1 MDNYKI
7 AFIHGNNFEEK
18 GLIDGEIVNYGKYNV
33 DSLHVQNLLDYANK
47 NFKEYSIFQKL
58 SIRHQPEVVSYFLT
72 KLGIIVFLNM
82 TKYDDK
88 HLKKYGKSG
97 MFLLPDQL
105 TEKQQ
110 TSLIE
115 FAKNIENFDVMIN
128 YDISID
134 TGILDSKTIQGFN
147 HETPLEL
154 INVYL
159 KRINN
164 KNNINQK

>member
-1 MDNYKI
+1 
-7 AFIHGNNFEEK
+7 
-18 GLIDGEIVNYGKYNV
+18 
-33 DSLHVQNLLDYANK
+33 
-47 NFKEYSIFQKL
+47 
-58 SIRHQPEVVSYFLT
+58 
-72 KLGIIVFLNM
+72 
-82 TKYDDK
+82 
-88 HLKKYGKSG
+88 

-115 FAKNIENFDVMIN
+115 FAKNIENFDIMIN